1 MLRSP
6 SGGEGVA
13 LAPLRVGAQHLHGLS
28 AAGERIGQL
37 GGQNPRCGVLAPEG
51 VGDAVDRVL
60 AQRRRI
66 FPPLAEHGLDVADG
80 GPAHGELHVV
90 PRRPGA
96 VHGGHRLALAIAVV
110 LRPVEAAVTQVDAAG
125 EGDVEIPTAG
135 VTEHDELL
143 MVGPSRAH
151 PHVA

>member
-1 MLRSP
+1 M
-6 SGGEGVA
+6 
-13 LAPLRVGAQHLHGLS
+13 
-28 AAGERIGQL
+28 
-37 GGQNPRCGVLAPEG
+37 
-51 VGDAVDRVL
+51 
-60 AQRRRI
+60 
-66 FPPLAEHGLDVADG
+66 
-80 GPAHGELHVV
+80 

-110 LRPVEAAVTQVDAAG
+110 LRPVEAAVTQVYAAG

-151 PHVA
+151 PHVAQALAAGRPDLLAEMPVLLLAERETVQV